1 MISAEKLSLVTK
13 YLEANFPDLTVMDFF
28 NSDLMVHVF
37 YFEGESKQVSIRR
50 AFFEDKSVPDIE
62 VILEKSGIADFLRN
76 VEPASIVVDEKGN
89 ITVSRQ

>member
-1 MISAEKLSLVTK
+1 MIPAEKLSPVTK
-13 YLEANFPDLTVMDFF
+13 YLEANFPELTLTDFF

-37 YFEGESKQVSIRR
+37 YLEGENKQVSIKH

-62 VILEKSGIADFLRN
+62 AILEKSRIADFLKN
-76 VEPASIVVDEKGN
+76 VEPASVVVDKNGN

>member
-1 MISAEKLSLVTK
+1 MIPEEKLCPIRK
-13 YLEANFPDLTVMDFF
+13 YLEANFPELTVMDFF

-37 YFEGESKQVSIRR
+37 YFERESKQVSIRR

-62 VILEKSGIADFLRN
+62 VILEKSRIADFLRN
-76 VEPASIVVDEKGN
+76 VEPASIVVDENGN